1 MTQKYDTV
9 ITVGVFDCLHEGHV
23 NLLNEMQKKADKVI
37 VIVHDDLSTFLNK
50 NRFPVQDMQHRMKN
64 LLTLVPF
71 LEIHS
76 VSEPDPSERIKKVIK
91 ERPQK
96 ETAVYM
102 RGDDWNNFPG
112 IAVVKQLGI
121 PIEYVSYTTGVSTT
135 QIRNELKK

>member
-1 MTQKYDTV
+1 
-9 ITVGVFDCLHEGHV
+9 
-23 NLLNEMQKKADKVI
+23 
-37 VIVHDDLSTFLNK
+37 
-50 NRFPVQDMQHRMKN
+50 MKN